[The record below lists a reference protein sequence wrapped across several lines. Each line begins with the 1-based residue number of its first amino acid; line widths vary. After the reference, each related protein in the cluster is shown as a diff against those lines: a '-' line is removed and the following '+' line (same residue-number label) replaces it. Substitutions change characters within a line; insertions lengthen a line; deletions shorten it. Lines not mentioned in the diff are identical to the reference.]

1 MSDYRTVTVPAHHV
15 LASRET
21 ISADAMTDYFDRA
34 FTRAARTLAAAG
46 LPPTG
51 AARAYYFSPPTNT
64 VDLAGGFVVPRDG
77 VDAVTRAIGP
87 DSGLALHHIPES
99 RALLTSH
106 HGGYDGLPQ
115 AWQELVDHAHAR
127 GEELSAPCWEEYV
140 TMPTPEADP
149 LDMVTDLYQPL
160 A

>member
-21 ISADAMTDYFDRA
+21 ISADAMVDYFDRA
-34 FTRAARTLAAAG
+34 FTQAARTLAAAG
-46 LPPTG
+46 LRPTG
-51 AARAYYFSPPTNT
+51 AARAYYFSPPTDT
-64 VDLAGGFVVPRDG
+64 VDLAGGFVVPGDG
-77 VDAVTRAIGP
+77 LDAVTRAIDP
-87 DSGLALHHIPES
+87 ASGLAVHLIPES
-99 RALLTSH
+99 RAMVTSH

-115 AWQELVDHAHAR
+115 AWQELVDHAHAQ

-149 LDMVTDLYQPL
+149 ADMVTDLYQPL
-160 A
+160 V